1 MFKRPKAA
9 LAVGILVTAFS
20 GAILWA
26 AGTDYT
32 ALPPEAAAVESMLK
46 GAKID
51 LAKAIQITG
60 KETGGVVASASFDL
74 SKAGASIDV
83 VAYAGGEQRQLVVDA
98 STGEIRSN
106 RIVPRF
112 PGEPIGEM
120 QLVET
125 DSGLKYYDIVC
136 GEGPQPAGPTSTVS
150 VHYTGWLTNGTKFDS
165 SVDRGQPA
173 AFPLNRVIPGWTEGV
188 GSMHVGGRRKLIIP
202 FQLAYGER
210 GRPGAIPPKAT
221 LIFDVELIEIVGE

>member
-1 MFKRPKAA
+1 MSKKPYA
-9 LAVGILVTAFS
+9 LLGFLVIAVS
-20 GAILWA
+20 GGILWA
-26 AGTDYT
+26 AGADYT
-32 ALPPEAAAVESMLK
+32 TLPPEAAATESMLK

-51 LAKAIQITG
+51 LTKAIKIAG

-74 SKAGASIDV
+74 SKGGASIDV

-112 PGEPIGEM
+112 PGEPIGDLE
-120 QLVET
+120 LVET
-125 DSGLKYYDIVC
+125 DSGLSYYDIEC
-136 GEGPQPAGPTSTVS
+136 GEGREPSGPTSTVR
-150 VHYTGWLTNGTKFDS
+150 VHYTGWLTDGTKFDS

-188 GSMHVGGRRKLIIP
+188 GTMHVGGKRKLIIP
-202 FQLAYGER
+202 FALAYGEQ
-210 GRPGAIPPKAT
+210 GRPPVIPPKAT
-221 LIFDVELIEIVGE
+221 LIFDVELLEIVGEEE